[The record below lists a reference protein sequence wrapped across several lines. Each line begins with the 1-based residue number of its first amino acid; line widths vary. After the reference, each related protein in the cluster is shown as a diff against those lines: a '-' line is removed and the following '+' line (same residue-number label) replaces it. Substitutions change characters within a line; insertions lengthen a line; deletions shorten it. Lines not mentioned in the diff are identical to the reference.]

1 MIYADG
7 YSNIIILVRAVSF
20 NIMILTN
27 IGGVKL
33 NDSLWPFYDPIIA
46 KPQYSK
52 NAQAMF
58 TLDKLIR
65 LSVLTLVAPIPIVD
79 KNKSLR

>member
-52 NAQAMF
+52 KECASNVY
-58 TLDKLIR
+58 IG
-65 LSVLTLVAPIPIVD
+65 
-79 KNKSLR
+79 